1 MSDDVDGLAA
11 RLRALSPE
19 ERARLLAQ
27 VGMSPTVPPA
37 DIGVSGDAE
46 TVQQV
51 NLAPGGHV
59 GQVVAR
65 QEHHYH
71 AGSADLPQRRARYL
85 EHLAAQQ
92 DALPLQGIAERPD
105 RGEGLALHRVYTLLA
120 VGEKVEL
127 ACIAQDQPSP
137 YFRDGQVP
145 LKSPDHKDTY
155 GQLLDAYHPDHV
167 LPDRAVIHMEW
178 LDQLRADQ
186 VVERRF
192 VLSRRLL
199 ASEAITRHQ
208 RLVLLGDP
216 GSGKSTF
223 VRHLAWGLAERALQ
237 GDSTAAMPVI
247 LPLRTLAGH
256 LAQGGSLPLA
266 VLASLRATMAE
277 CCVQQPDDL
286 LESALAVPAALL
298 LLDGLDEVPLEA
310 TARSANRETTLR
322 AVQAFLTLHRGTRA
336 LITCRTRA
344 FDDGLRA
351 ALGWPVETLA
361 PFTLGQIRHFARAW
375 YAELAAKGQLAQ
387 AQADHLGEALPAAIT
402 SPQRTRLREMAE
414 TPLLLTM
421 MALVLANEG
430 ELPRDRPQLYRRI
443 LLLLL
448 GQWDKTGKQGESLF
462 EAAGLPD
469 WGSERILPL
478 LDRLSY
484 EAHRDARSE
493 DGRGRIGRGDL
504 LVALL
509 DFFTHARVAQ
519 PGEATRVALAY
530 VEQRSGL
537 LSADGPQSYAFA
549 HLTLQEYCAGRYIAL
564 NEEPPPGSTLPPDP
578 VSLAMG
584 HRGTDRWREP
594 IMLGA
599 GLMRQRDLDA
609 LLGDLIDREG
619 KDPVVWYR
627 DLILAAEIGKDRDW
641 GYLGT
646 GRVVKVAAH
655 QRALRTGLA
664 ALLADSTQ
672 PLPVAERVRAGFLL
686 GDLDDPRLPVTVEQW
701 RTEWSQ
707 RNEHFGQPTGYWC
720 YVRQGDYSIDEWEK
734 NQQSATVQL
743 PAFWIA
749 RYPITVAQYVPFV
762 AEGYGKDT
770 QRWWTPEGRK
780 WKKAHTQPWG
790 WEQPTYAGPN
800 QPVIGVTWY
809 EVTAFCA
816 WLSERLEGMLPKDCV
831 VRLPTEAEWE
841 AAAAYNAQMQRQTYP
856 WGKEKLTS
864 ERAICSASKLN
875 RPAPVGCCPSGTAAC
890 GAMDMAGNVWEW
902 TASSHKGYPAQ
913 SGVVQKDFT
922 DYDVPVRGGGYNNN
936 ETNIRCGARVRGYPG
951 DDDVFDVRGVRV
963 CVSPLNH
970 SR

>member
-59 GQVVAR
+59 GQVIAR

-127 ACIAQDQPSP
+127 ARIAQDQPSP

-237 GDSTAAMPVI
+237 GDSTAALPVI

-266 VLASLRATMAE
+266 VLASLRAAMAE

-286 LESALAVPAALL
+286 LESALAAPAALL

-578 VSLAMG
+578 VALAMG

-686 GDLDDPRLPVTVEQW
+686 GDLDDPRFPVTPEQW
-701 RTEWSQ
+701 RAELA
-707 RNEHFGQPTGYWC
+707 RAGQPGSYFC
-720 YVRQGDYSIDEWEK
+720 RVEPGEYSIGSGDDDPDADDNEK
-734 NQQSATVQL
+734 PQHTVTFDQPL
-743 PAFWIA
+743 LIA
-749 RYPITVAQYVPFV
+749 RYPVTNDQWRAWVAQDGE
-762 AEGYGKDT
+762 AS
-770 QRWWTPEGRK
+770 
-780 WKKAHTQPWG
+780 
-790 WEQPTYAGPN
+790 TYDRDSDLNHQN
-800 QPVIGVTWY
+800 QPVVGATWDA
-809 EVTAFCA
+809 VNRFCA
-816 WLSERLEGMLPKDCV
+816 WLSEQLGAT
-831 VRLPTEAEWE
+831 VRLPSEAEWE
-841 AAAAYNAQMQRQTYP
+841 AAAAYDESGQRRRYP
-856 WGKEKLTS
+856 WGDDWHDDHAACVEDRET
-864 ERAICSASKLN
+864 RGSAYTV
-875 RPAPVGCCPSGTAAC
+875 PVGCYPAGAAPC

-902 TASSHKGYPAQ
+902 TVDVWQSYPGAEK
-913 SGVVQKDFT
+913 VFT
-922 DYDVPVRGGGYNNN
+922 NDNQRAMRGGGYNSKR
-936 ETNIRCGARVRGYPG
+936 TNVRCGARDRFFLI
-951 DDDVFDVRGVRV
+951 FDYDYDGFRV
-963 CVSPLNH
+963 VLAPPTIAD

>member
-120 VGEKVEL
+120 VQSRDEIAVDL
-127 ACIAQDQPSP
+127 AAFEGGDPRQPLRKE
-137 YFRDGQVP
+137 F
-145 LKSPDHKDTY
+145 SPDW
-155 GQLLDAYHPDHV
+155 A
-167 LPDRAVIHMEW
+167 LPDAARYVDRAH
-178 LDQLRADQ
+178 DGAPR
-186 VVERRF
+186 
-192 VLSRRLL
+192 LSRPRL
-199 ASEAITRHQ
+199 AATVVAQHD

-237 GDSTAAMPVI
+237 GDSTAALPVI

-266 VLASLRATMAE
+266 VLASLRAAMAE

-286 LESALAVPAALL
+286 LESALAAPAALL

-387 AQADHLGEALPAAIT
+387 AQADHLGAALPAAIT

-564 NEEPPPGSTLPPDP
+564 NEEPPPGSSLPPDP
-578 VSLAMG
+578 VALAMG
-584 HRGTDRWREP
+584 HRGEDRWREP

-686 GDLDDPRLPVTVEQW
+686 GDLDDPRFPVTPEQW
-701 RTEWSQ
+701 RAEVA
-707 RNEHFGQPTGYWC
+707 RAGQPGSYFC
-720 YVRQGDYSIDEWEK
+720 RVRAGEYVIGSGDDDPDADDNEK
-734 NQQSATVQL
+734 PQHTVTL
-743 PAFWIA
+743 DRPLLIA
-749 RYPITVAQYVPFV
+749 RYPVTNDQWRAWVTQ
-762 AEGYGKDT
+762 GGKASSYDDDSNLNH
-770 QRWWTPEGRK
+770 R
-780 WKKAHTQPWG
+780 
-790 WEQPTYAGPN
+790 N
-800 QPVIGVTWY
+800 QPVVGATW
-809 EVTAFCA
+809 ETVNRFCV
-816 WLSERLEGMLPKDCV
+816 WL
-831 VRLPTEAEWE
+831 
-841 AAAAYNAQMQRQTYP
+841 
-856 WGKEKLTS
+856 
-864 ERAICSASKLN
+864 
-875 RPAPVGCCPSGTAAC
+875 
-890 GAMDMAGNVWEW
+890 
-902 TASSHKGYPAQ
+902 
-913 SGVVQKDFT
+913 
-922 DYDVPVRGGGYNNN
+922 
-936 ETNIRCGARVRGYPG
+936 
-951 DDDVFDVRGVRV
+951 
-963 CVSPLNH
+963 
-970 SR
+970 